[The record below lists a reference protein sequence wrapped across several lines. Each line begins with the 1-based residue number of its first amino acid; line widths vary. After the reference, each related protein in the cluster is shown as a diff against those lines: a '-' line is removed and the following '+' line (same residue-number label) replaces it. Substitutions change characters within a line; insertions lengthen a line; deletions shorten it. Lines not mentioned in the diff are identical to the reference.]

1 MFSGRLSIQPTW
13 IDFFSQMSV
22 GSGFYRKMKLV
33 SVKKFQKLLIIY
45 LMNFLNDQNFI
56 LQLTHYIL
64 ISISIPSTNLFF
76 QLTHKFNRAS
86 IPIPS
91 TNIFLQL
98 TYQFTLMSIPI
109 PSTKVL
115 LMYLMTIPLL
125 LYLTICLYVNQLMY
139 LKTVRK
145 KNTSTQVKKSESKTK
160 NILLCHRV

>member
-1 MFSGRLSIQPTW
+1 
-13 IDFFSQMSV
+13 
-22 GSGFYRKMKLV
+22 
-33 SVKKFQKLLIIY
+33 
-45 LMNFLNDQNFI
+45 MNFLNDQNFI
-56 LQLTHYIL
+56 FQLTHYIL

-76 QLTHKFNRAS
+76 QLRHKFNRAS

-98 TYQFTLMSIPI
+98 TYQFKLMSIPI

-145 KNTSTQVKKSESKTK
+145 KNTSTQVKKSESNTK
-160 NILLCHRV
+160 KYPALSPCIE